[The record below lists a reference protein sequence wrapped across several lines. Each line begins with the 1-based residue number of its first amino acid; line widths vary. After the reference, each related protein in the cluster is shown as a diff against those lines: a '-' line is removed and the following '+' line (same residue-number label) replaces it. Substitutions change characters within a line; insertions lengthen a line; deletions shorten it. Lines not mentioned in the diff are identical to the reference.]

1 MGTLSFCKLDLLM
14 CLSNSFENLES
25 TEQPSKTVKKSLRSK
40 LKKQINKS
48 GTSVLLEIKKYQI
61 SVDHLISKQT
71 FKRIVKDI
79 GKRISGESI
88 RFTSESL
95 YALQEAAEQFI
106 VRLFEYS
113 NLCAFHARRITISNK
128 DLNLTRR
135 IRGSILGFQN

>member
-1 MGTLSFCKLDLLM
+1 MGVVSFIKLDFLM
-14 CLSNSFENLES
+14 CLFNSFENLES
-25 TEQPSKTVKKSLRSK
+25 TEQPSKTVKKSLCSK
-40 LKKQINKS
+40 FKKQINKS

-95 YALQEAAEQFI
+95 YAQEAAEQFI
-106 VRLFEYS
+106 VRLF
-113 NLCAFHARRITISNK
+113 
-128 DLNLTRR
+128 
-135 IRGSILGFQN
+135 